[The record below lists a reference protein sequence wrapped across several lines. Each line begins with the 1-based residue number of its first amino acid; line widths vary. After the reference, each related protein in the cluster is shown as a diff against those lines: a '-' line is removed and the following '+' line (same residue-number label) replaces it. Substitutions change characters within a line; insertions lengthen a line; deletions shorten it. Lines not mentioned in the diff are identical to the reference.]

1 MLKGEFYQN
10 TPAVTENDF
19 GQGQAFYVG
28 TQLAAKGLDYLVG
41 QLIDQ
46 FGWEHYATSEAVEI
60 TRRDQ
65 ADASYY
71 FIINNGGN
79 TEQVNWTKAGQ
90 DLLSKQAVATGTLA
104 LDPYAVKL
112 IKVTK

>member
-1 MLKGEFYQN
+1 
-10 TPAVTENDF
+10 
-19 GQGQAFYVG
+19 
-28 TQLAAKGLDYLVG
+28 LAANGLDYLVG

-60 TRRDQ
+60 SRRDQ

-71 FIINNGGN
+71 FIINNGGKS
-79 TEQVNWTKAGQ
+79 EQVNWQKAGQ
-90 DLLSKQAVATGTLA
+90 DLLSKQTVAAGMLD

-112 IKVTK
+112 IKVAK